1 MKIFNKT
8 ELRKYFIQDDVL
20 KSIVGI
26 VTGIFIVYFNFF
38 GGLLI
43 ADMIYEIIFLKFYAG
58 NFRFV
63 LIIPLG
69 LALGYLLLKLIIDST
84 IRIFKSDGME
94 EYSLI
99 RILLL
104 ASIIV
109 YILILAM
116 YFIFF
121 LLKISLENF

>member
-8 ELRKYFIQDDVL
+8 DLRKYFIHDDVL

-121 LLKISLENF
+121 LLNISLGNF

>member
-8 ELRKYFIQDDVL
+8 ELRKYFIHDDVL

-121 LLKISLENF
+121 LLKISLGNF

>member
-121 LLKISLENF
+121 LLKISLGNF

>member
-8 ELRKYFIQDDVL
+8 DLRKYFIHDDVL

-121 LLKISLENF
+121 LLKISLGNF

>member
-8 ELRKYFIQDDVL
+8 DLRKYFIHDDVL

-121 LLKISLENF
+121 LLNISLRNF

>member
-8 ELRKYFIQDDVL
+8 DLRKYFIHDDVL

-43 ADMIYEIIFLKFYAG
+43 ADLIYEIIFLKFYAG

-121 LLKISLENF
+121 LLKISLGNF